1 MLSNNSQA
9 EDIEDEDDGDEP
21 QIRYSILYVDDE
33 DGNLR
38 IFQRAF
44 KKTFDVYIA
53 LSGNEALDIL
63 SQHSINLLISDQ
75 RMPNMSG
82 VELLRLA
89 SVLYPDTIRIIL
101 TAYTDIDDIMQAVN
115 ECGIYRYLP
124 KPWKK
129 EEMQQTLEQALE
141 VYKLRQDKNILIS
154 ELRESNEVLEDK
166 VKHRTATL
174 TETNERLI
182 AEIEERKKIE
192 KALQIA
198 KETAEE
204 ASKAKEIFLS
214 TMSHEI
220 RTPLNAIIGLTY
232 LLQHSTLNTEQQ
244 ENVQT
249 LQFSSKTLLALINDI
264 LDFSKIN
271 AGKVEFEKIDFDWQA
286 LLKSTVKTF
295 ENQADTKKIDL
306 LVELESDLP
315 EVIVGDQVRLGQILN
330 NLIGNSIK
338 FTHVGN
344 VKATV
349 KLLEENDQET
359 ILQFCVSDTG
369 IGIAKNKKDLIF
381 ENFSQ
386 ASQDTSRKYGGTGL
400 GLAITKRLVEH
411 QNGKIWVE
419 SELGK
424 GSAFY
429 VVLPFSKSQL
439 KLNELAMES
448 EEIESKDLKNKKILV
463 AEDNKVNR
471 MLVKKFLSS
480 WNAQTYFAENGK
492 EAVEKAQAESY
503 DLILMDIQMP
513 EMDGYE
519 ASQLLRQAGNKVPII
534 ALTASTMTSD
544 RGKLQQSGMND
555 FIVKPFNPNDLYK
568 KIARFVL

>member
-1 MLSNNSQA
+1 MLENNHSS
-9 EDIEDEDDGDEP
+9 ENIEDEEDEETP
-21 QIRYSILYVDDE
+21 QKRYSILYVDDE

-63 SQHSINLLISDQ
+63 SQHSIHLLISDQ

-89 SVLYPDTIRIIL
+89 SVQYPDTIRIIL

-141 VYKLRQDKNILIS
+141 VYKLRQEKNILIS

-166 VKHRTATL
+166 VKNRTATL

-192 KALQIA
+192 NALQIA

-204 ASKAKEIFLS
+204 ASKAKELFLS

-232 LLQHSTLNTEQQ
+232 LLQHSSLNAEQL

-249 LQFSSKTLLALINDI
+249 LQFSGKTLLALINDI

-271 AGKVEFEKIDFDWQA
+271 AGKVEFEKIDFDVRA
-286 LLKSTVKTF
+286 LLKSTIKTF
-295 ENQADTKKIDL
+295 ENQANTKKIDL
-306 LVELESDLP
+306 LLELDSSLP
-315 EVIVGDQVRLGQILN
+315 EVVVGDQVRLGQILN

-344 VKATV
+344 VKASV
-349 KLLEENDQET
+349 KLLEENEKELL
-359 ILQFCVSDTG
+359 LQFTISDTG
-369 IGIAKNKKDLIF
+369 IGIAENKKDLIF

-411 QNGKIWVE
+411 QNGKIWVK
-419 SELGK
+419 SELGN
-424 GSAFY
+424 GSVFY
-429 VVLPFSKSQL
+429 VVLPFAKSQL
-439 KLNELAMES
+439 KSGELVVES
-448 EEIESKDLKNKKILV
+448 EEMEVKDLKNKKILV

-471 MLVKKFLSS
+471 MLVKKFLSN
-480 WNAQTYFAENGK
+480 WQAQTYFAENGK
-492 EAVEKAQAESY
+492 EAVEKAQTETY

-519 ASQLLRQAGNKVPII
+519 ASRLLREMGNEVPII

-544 RGKLQQSGMND
+544 REKLQQSGISD
-555 FIVKPFNPNDLYK
+555 FVVKPFNPNDLYK
-568 KIARFVL
+568 KIARYVL